1 MGRRIEL
8 LGGRLGNDEYPIG
21 MRFEVSPHRFWRLS
35 QFTLGLLLVVIV
47 TGAGVRLTRSGL
59 GCPDWPRC
67 HGGAL
72 PPLQINSVIEYT
84 NRVLSGLVGLTGLA
98 VFIAALRRRPY
109 RRDLMWIAATF
120 PVGMLVGEATL
131 GALTVEH
138 KLEPGYVM
146 AHFGLAMIVMIFSV
160 ALVWRA
166 REDRPKLKP
175 PLDGRLALA
184 VWSLVPLG
192 AFVVFAGTVATA
204 AGPHAG
210 GQKDQPVHRLT
221 FDGGDTL
228 RWAVHAHGHIA
239 LVLGVVALA
248 TWVAMR
254 WMNVGREVFWPMTVL
269 VALLGIQGLIG
280 HIQWDQHLPAGLV
293 FVHVAL
299 AALTWLAVLWT
310 ACCAGKPSWQRVQ
323 AAAAVPVSAPIPA
336 TGSERSTSSATSS
349 R

>member
-1 MGRRIEL
+1 MSE
-8 LGGRLGNDEYPIG
+8 
-21 MRFEVSPHRFWRLS
+21 RFTVTPNQFWRLS

-59 GCPDWPRC
+59 GCPDWPQC

-72 PPLQINSVIEYT
+72 PPLQINSLIEYT

-98 VFIAALRRRPY
+98 VFIAAFRRRPY

-131 GALTVEH
+131 GALTVKH
-138 KLEPGYVM
+138 RLAPGYVM

-166 REDRPKLKP
+166 REGRPRLKP
-175 PLDGRLALA
+175 PLDARLSWA

-210 GQKDQPVHRLT
+210 GQRNQPVHRLD
-221 FDGGDTL
+221 FDGSGTL

-239 LVLGVVALA
+239 LALGLIALGA
-248 TWVAMR
+248 WVAMR
-254 WMNVGREVFWPMTVL
+254 AMDVGRELLWPMTVL
-269 VALLGIQGLIG
+269 VLLLGIQGLIG
-280 HIQWDQHLPAGLV
+280 HIQWDDHLPAGLV

-310 ACCAGKPSWQRVQ
+310 ACCAGTPAFMR
-323 AAAAVPVSAPIPA
+323 ARRADRAPAPVALSNSGIEG
-336 TGSERSTSSATSS
+336 TG
-349 R
+349 